1 MRKMKRIVSISIA
14 VMMAFTM
21 ISVAYARYAVIANFD
36 VTGDI
41 SASSVNG
48 QATAI
53 FGETVDATV
62 KLTLER
68 SSNGGTS
75 FSKYRT
81 LASKSKV
88 GKVIDVTGEASGLST
103 AYDYR
108 IKAEVFVYNDSGNQ
122 IDYDYE
128 YVE

>member
-1 MRKMKRIVSISIA
+1 MKKIVSISVAAI
-14 VMMAFTM
+14 MAFAM
-21 ISVAYARYAVIANFD
+21 ISVAYARYAVIAGFD
-36 VTGDI
+36 VTGSV

-48 QATAI
+48 RATAY
-53 FGETVDATV
+53 FGEVVDATV

-81 LASKSKV
+81 LVSKSKV
-88 GKVIDVTGEASGLST
+88 GTVIDVSGEASNLST

-108 IKAEVFVYNDSGNQ
+108 IMAEVFVYDDSDNQ
-122 IDYDYE
+122 IDYDYA
-128 YVE
+128 YID

>member
-1 MRKMKRIVSISIA
+1 MKKIVSISVA
-14 VMMAFTM
+14 VMMAFAM
-21 ISVAYARYAVIANFD
+21 ISVAYARYAVITSFD

-75 FSKYRT
+75 FSRYR
-81 LASKSKV
+81 LLGSKSKV
-88 GKVIDVTGEASGLST
+88 GKVINVSGEASNLST

-108 IKAEVFVYNDSGNQ
+108 IKAEVFVYDDSGSQ
-122 IDYDYE
+122 IDYDYV
-128 YVE
+128 YID